1 MFERRSTSPRKS
13 HQPSLK
19 SSISGK
25 LSRWFVLLLIKVALL
40 GCSTWHREPSSVS
53 QQSPTPIL
61 HEAAVTLTSPKPHLQ
76 ILPTLTA
83 TPLPTRQPTATP
95 LPEVEICSPLYSTPL
110 DELAAIVSDGFHP
123 PPPGQDGRHQGVD
136 FAYYRKFG
144 RASIAGESVQ
154 AVLAGKIAA
163 AIQDRFPYGNLLIV
177 ETPFSI
183 IPAGVKAILELSG
196 GESLYVLYAHLAELY
211 PIQMGEAIASCQPIG
226 TVGKSGNAGVAHLH
240 LEMRV
245 GIAAQ
250 SFPSMAYYVAEAT
263 PEERQTYLRWR
274 VSGEFRAVDPMLI
287 LTEPLD

>member
-1 MFERRSTSPRKS
+1 MFDRHSTSSRKF
-13 HQPSLK
+13 HQADFK
-19 SSISGK
+19 SATSCK
-25 LSRWFVLLLIKVALL
+25 LSRWFILLLIAVALW

-53 QQSPTPIL
+53 QQSPSPIL
-61 HEAAVTLTSPKPHLQ
+61 HEAVVTITPQKLHLQ

-83 TPLPTRQPTATP
+83 TPLPTRQLTATP

-163 AIQDRFPYGNLLIV
+163 AIRDRFPYGNLLIV

-183 IPAGVKAILELSG
+183 IPAWVREILDLSG
-196 GESLYVLYAHLAELY
+196 GESLYVLYAHLEELY
-211 PIQMGEAIASCQPIG
+211 PIEMGEAIAGCQPIG

-240 LEMRV
+240 LEMRI
-245 GIAAQ
+245 GNAAQ

-263 PEERQTYLRWR
+263 SEERQTYLRWR

-287 LTEPLD
+287 LTKPPD

>member
-1 MFERRSTSPRKS
+1 M
-13 HQPSLK
+13 Q
-19 SSISGK
+19 
-25 LSRWFVLLLIKVALL
+25 
-40 GCSTWHREPSSVS
+40 
-53 QQSPTPIL
+53 
-61 HEAAVTLTSPKPHLQ
+61 LQ

-83 TPLPTRQPTATP
+83 TPLPTREPTATP

-144 RASIAGESVQ
+144 RDSIAGESVQ

-163 AIQDRFPYGNLLIV
+163 AIRDRFPYGNLLIV
-177 ETPFSI
+177 ETPFST
-183 IPAGVKAILELSG
+183 IPAWVRETLDLSG
-196 GESLYVLYAHLAELY
+196 GESLYVLYAHLEELY
-211 PIQMGEAIASCQPIG
+211 PIEMGESIVSCQPIG

-245 GIAAQ
+245 GNAAQ

-287 LTEPLD
+287 LTKPPD